1 MKRLRDK
8 YELKFRQLRKLV
20 LDRDGRKCVK
30 CGSVLSLEVHHV
42 EGFMV
47 EATDSMFTL
56 CYLCHA
62 IAPMGLVEFG
72 KWMESGVS
80 GLQMLRARMA
90 ANGFGWMREETALGF
105 LATLHQVGYELRTS
119 QLRLAR
125 EHRRKVHGRG
135 EGVAPFGMLPGEAET
150 LQKIVSLREVM
161 IADKIANELNKSG
174 ILSRSGVLWRGST
187 IRKILVRERRS
198 HGERKSA

>member
-1 MKRLRDK
+1 MKRMRDK
-8 YELKFRQLRKLV
+8 YELKFKQLRKLV
-20 LDRDGRKCVK
+20 LERDGRKCVK

-47 EATDSMFTL
+47 EETDSMFTL

-62 IAPMGLVEFG
+62 IAPMGLIEFG
-72 KWMESGVS
+72 KWMKSGVS

-90 ANGFGWMREETALGF
+90 ANGFGWMRKETVLGF
-105 LATLHQVGYELRTS
+105 LETLNQIGYELRTS

-125 EHRRKVHGRG
+125 EHRKKVHGRG
-135 EGVAPFGMLPGEAET
+135 QGIAPFGMLPGESET
-150 LQKIVSLREVM
+150 LEKIVTMRQTM
-161 IADKIANELNKSG
+161 IADKIAVSLNESG
-174 ILSRSGVLWRGST
+174 ILSRSGTLWRGST
-187 IRKILVRERRS
+187 IRKILDRERRS